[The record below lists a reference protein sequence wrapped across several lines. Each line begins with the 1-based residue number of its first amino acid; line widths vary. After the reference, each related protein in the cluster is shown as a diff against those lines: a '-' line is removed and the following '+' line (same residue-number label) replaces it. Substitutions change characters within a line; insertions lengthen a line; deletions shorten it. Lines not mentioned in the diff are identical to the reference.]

1 MPPKTGEEIPAVET
15 LLCTGETFR
24 STAVRD
30 VCEDGCV
37 LVFFGF
43 AFSAIAENWWKA
55 YDRAGWDEFPVPV
68 YGVSRDGPY
77 AQNAFI
83 RYLDSPFSMF
93 SDTDGEASEAF
104 GLLTARERMDGTST
118 PMRAVFV
125 VNSDQQV
132 TYRWIADDWISPVP
146 RKAVED
152 AVRRLSDDGENI

>member
-1 MPPKTGEEIPAVET
+1 MPPEIGDTVPPFKTV
-15 LLCTGETFR
+15 LCTGETFR
-24 STAVRD
+24 STAIED

-43 AFSAIAENWWKA
+43 AFSAIAENWWKQ

-68 YGVSRDGPY
+68 YGISRDGPY

-93 SDTDGEASEAF
+93 SDTDAEASEAF
-104 GLLTARERMDGTST
+104 GLLTAREAMDGTST
-118 PMRAVFV
+118 PLRAIFV
-125 VNSDQQV
+125 INSDQQV
-132 TYRWIADDWISPVP
+132 AYRWIADDWISPVP
-146 RKAVED
+146 RREVET